1 MSYLLCSYFF
11 EIYKNVLITFL
22 HELNSISVV
31 LICLMFRNSLFPVDR
46 LETYK
51 QTDLWAKPIKRW
63 IFSWDLKILSCVRVR
78 RNILFLV

>member
-1 MSYLLCSYFF
+1 MLTAVLSLVIHMQFNAYRMSYLLCSYFF

-51 QTDLWAKPIKRW
+51 QTDLWAKPIKR
-63 IFSWDLKILSCVRVR
+63 
-78 RNILFLV
+78 